1 MEVPAAMR
9 LDKRG
14 GSPKRDPKNTTELTP
29 TVMAVTTAGIPVT
42 PKAIISDAW
51 SLNPT
56 HTIPSRSTDVVQ
68 NSNPGVILCMRP
80 TSSVVYCGKFAWF
93 WQRN

>member
-9 LDKRG
+9 LVRRI
-14 GSPKRDPKNTTELTP
+14 GSPKRDPKNITELTP
-29 TVMAVTTAGIPVT
+29 TVMAVTTAGIPVS

-51 SLNPT
+51 SLKPT

-68 NSNPGVILCMRP
+68 NSNPGVILWMRP
-80 TSSVVYCGKFAWF
+80 IDISCYFAKFTCF
-93 WQRN
+93 FVS